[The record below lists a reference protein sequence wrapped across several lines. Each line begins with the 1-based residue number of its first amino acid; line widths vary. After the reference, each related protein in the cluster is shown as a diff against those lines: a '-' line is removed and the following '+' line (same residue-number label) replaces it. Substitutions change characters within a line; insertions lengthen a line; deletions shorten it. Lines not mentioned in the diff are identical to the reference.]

1 MSADSSF
8 VAFTNNIAKNSG
20 NVKYSLPTVDS
31 TGAEL
36 SPQQQEYFKDSKIV
50 DENNKLRVVYH
61 GTYGD
66 FNIFDR
72 RKTRANMDIQ
82 GNFFTPWELDAQG
95 YGPNVNAYYLNIKN
109 PASESVAYKALN
121 MFKGQDNAGVKAREY
136 LISQGY
142 DGVNNSNE
150 EYIAFYPEQIKKI
163 NNYEPTSKV
172 DVRYDL
178 SDDIETTYTDATKD
192 TIRIFK
198 NSLNNALGMSLTRNK
213 AQLKDAINN
222 VVNDVVQNGSI
233 SEESKDYL
241 YEVA

>member
-1 MSADSSF
+1 
-8 VAFTNNIAKNSG
+8 
-20 NVKYSLPTVDS
+20 
-31 TGAEL
+31 
-36 SPQQQEYFKDSKIV
+36 
-50 DENNKLRVVYH
+50 
-61 GTYGD
+61 
-66 FNIFDR
+66 
-72 RKTRANMDIQ
+72 
-82 GNFFTPWELDAQG
+82 
-95 YGPNVNAYYLNIKN
+95 
-109 PASESVAYKALN
+109 

-163 NNYEPTSKV
+163 NNYEPTSKA

-198 NSLNNALGMSLTRNK
+198 NSLNNGLGMSLTRNK